1 MANPNLKI
9 QTQVQAW
16 FETLQELSEYDQKLK
31 PDEQTIIEWLKN
43 YWRNYKDLGADEGLC
58 QSYLMDLKNYYN
70 KHSKEPKVPSLYKTL
85 AGIADKMFL
94 RDNDTFHE
102 FQKMANE
109 YIKQHKPAAKPQSN
123 PASVDLNVIFEAS
136 RNIFIQGGD
145 MRTAYEGFKMCADG
159 GLLEAYFFLA
169 QMEENGNVGTPN
181 PTKAFQFYKT
191 GAEKGHVTCQA
202 YLGLCYHQGN
212 GTTVNEALAEQW
224 YERAILGGAVIAEFF
239 MAELLLSQEKN
250 PERMFRLFKSV
261 AESGAAISGMAH
273 LRMGYCFEWGIGV
286 AEDMDRAH
294 EIYLQEKRNGNNGA
308 DEYLSSWNEHRKLMS
323 QTQPP
328 KPTTTT
334 TFKPTTAKPTTTPK
348 PTTSTTTTQKGDDGG
363 SWGCGCLVII
373 IAAVLYF
380 GGWNWI
386 KGWFSSDDDTKT
398 KQVSMF
404 VLVESL
410 NMRAAPS
417 ANGSV
422 LATLGYGDHL
432 NMDENSTEDW
442 ASVRTNSSNG
452 FVARPFIGTRDEIDA
467 LLSVF
472 STDGTRQAVTDIRHR
487 RALIQFVKES
497 KAVSNYD
504 TDGGYT
510 LHASGSNSGNVWRHK
525 SLGGNGVFAFILD
538 KGNGGRVAAVCSY
551 GQNDEPYFNVV
562 NNNVEPGQYIE
573 KVTYRNNEFK
583 IVFGNKKGKKKQKTG
598 KVEKATEV
606 VPTAPSIEELKS
618 QKNEGQST
626 GNASPG
632 FHFERVE

>member
-1 MANPNLKI
+1 MAANPTIIKQN
-9 QTQVQAW
+9 VQDW
-16 FETLQELSEYDQKLK
+16 FEIQKKLGNYELFPE
-31 PDEQTIIEWLKN
+31 EQTIIEYLKD
-43 YWRNYKDLGADEGLC
+43 YWRNFNNVGDDDGQC
-58 QSYLMDLKNYYN
+58 QSYLEQLKDFKN
-70 KHSKEPKVPSLYKTL
+70 KHPKKPEVATL
-85 AGIADKMFL
+85 CNQLRGLAEKNFL
-94 RDNDTFHE
+94 RDNDTYHL
-102 FQKMANE
+102 FQQAARE
-109 YIKQHKPAAKPQSN
+109 YVKQHKPQAPKPQQLKPQQQPSPQQPKPRVNMAIVKVNVQDWCESMQKLAYSN
-123 PASVDLNVIFEAS
+123 ISDDELTLIDWLWNYPLNFANMGEDSGQCRTCIEMIKDFKNKHAKDPEVVTLSNKLRGIAEKMFLTDNATYQACRQQLQQTIQGDSFLGLSPVGLRQNAEAS
-136 RNIFIQGGD
+136 REFERE
-145 MRTAYEGFKMCADG
+145 MEE
-159 GLLEAYFFLA
+159 LLESA
-169 QMEENGNVGTPN
+169 NTPKPQPQPQPKPTT
-181 PTKAFQFYKT
+181 PTKPT
-191 GAEKGHVTCQA
+191 GVS
-202 YLGLCYHQGN
+202 
-212 GTTVNEALAEQW
+212 
-224 YERAILGGAVIAEFF
+224 R
-239 MAELLLSQEKN
+239 
-250 PERMFRLFKSV
+250 
-261 AESGAAISGMAH
+261 
-273 LRMGYCFEWGIGV
+273 
-286 AEDMDRAH
+286 
-294 EIYLQEKRNGNNGA
+294 
-308 DEYLSSWNEHRKLMS
+308 
-323 QTQPP
+323 PP
-328 KPTTTT
+328 TPPQKPTTTT
-334 TFKPTTAKPTTTPK
+334 PK
-348 PTTSTTTTQKGDDGG
+348 PATSTTTTKGDDDGG